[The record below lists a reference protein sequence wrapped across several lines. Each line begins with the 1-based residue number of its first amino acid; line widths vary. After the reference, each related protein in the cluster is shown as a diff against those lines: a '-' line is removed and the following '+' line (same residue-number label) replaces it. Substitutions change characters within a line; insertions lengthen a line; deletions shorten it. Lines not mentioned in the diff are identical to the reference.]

1 MVSRKKE
8 DQDPHANRE
17 AEKYENPIQSRE
29 FIIAHLK
36 ERGAPATHETL
47 CDELGQTSPEGV
59 EALRRRLI
67 AMCRDGQMIC
77 NRRGAYLPI
86 EEADL
91 VTGRI
96 IGHKD
101 GFGFLVPD
109 DGGSDLFLTARQM
122 RQVFHG
128 DRVAARVDRVDD
140 RGRREGVI
148 VEVLEYRTNQTV
160 GRFFQESGISFVV
173 PENARINHEVLI
185 PQEHAAE
192 ARHGQYVV
200 VDIIRQPSVRT
211 QPLGKI
217 VEVLGEHMAPGMEI
231 DVAIRS
237 YDIPNSWPPALG
249 EQVAK
254 IPDEVTEKDKE
265 NRVDIRNLR
274 LVTIDDET
282 ARDFDDAV
290 YCEPRPRGGYR
301 LLVAIADVSHYVRP
315 GSPLDDEAVNRSTSV
330 YFPDHVVPMLP
341 EKLSNGLCSLNPGV
355 DRLCMV
361 ADMTISASGKI
372 SGYSFYQAVMYSHA
386 RLTYNKVSDMLE
398 NPDTESGYRLCEQYA
413 HVLPQLHNLYGLY
426 QLLRKARTERGA
438 IDFETTE
445 TKIVFDADRKIE
457 EIVPVT
463 RNNAHKIIE
472 ECMLCANVATAKFL
486 KKHKLP
492 ALYRVHDGPSEERLN
507 AVRLFLG
514 ELGLQLGGGDSP
526 SSADYQALLSEISD
540 RSDANVIQTVMLR
553 SLSQAVYSPEEGGHF
568 GLGFS
573 GYSHFTS
580 PIRRYPD
587 LIAHRAIKS
596 VIHSES
602 ASKDIVKP
610 PKPDPELAEYPY
622 DFARMQQLGEHTSMA
637 ERRADDATRD
647 VMAWLKCEY
656 LRDHVGEEFD
666 GVIAAVVPFGF
677 FVELS
682 GVYIEGLVHV
692 STLSGDFFHHDSAK
706 HRLIGERTAMSFRLG
721 DELRV
726 KVMRVGMEDRKIDL
740 EMVSDPVHR
749 KEDRDALDIPD
760 RSDAR
765 KGRRKAGGKSG
776 GGKSGRE
783 KSGGGKPEDRVKAPS
798 KAPRTGE
805 SAKKSDAPLKA
816 PRKRP
821 AASKPSPKPKPES
834 SKPNPDEPM
843 SARDELVAQAAKL
856 ALDKDKK
863 PGKGGKADK
872 KRKSRK

>member
-1 MVSRKKE
+1 MVSRKKT
-8 DQDPHANRE
+8 DKDPHASRE
-17 AEKYENPIQSRE
+17 AEKYDNPIQSRE
-29 FIIAHLK
+29 FILEHLK

-47 CDELGQTSPEGV
+47 CGELGQESEEGI

-67 AMCRDGQMIC
+67 AMCRDGQLIC

-91 VTGRI
+91 VTGRVV
-96 IGHKD
+96 GHKD
-101 GFGFLVPD
+101 GFGFLIPD

-140 RGRREGVI
+140 KGRREGVI
-148 VEVLEYRTNQTV
+148 VEVLEHRTSQTV

-185 PQEHAAE
+185 PQENCGE

-200 VDIIRQPSVRT
+200 VDIVRQPTVRT
-211 QPLGKI
+211 QPLGKV

-237 YDIPNSWPPALG
+237 YDIPHSWPPAVG
-249 EQVAK
+249 EQTAK
-254 IPDEVTEKDKE
+254 IAEEVEEKDKA

-315 GSPLDDEAVNRSTSV
+315 GSPLDEEAVNRSTSV

-361 ADMTISASGKI
+361 ADMTISAAGNI
-372 SGYSFYQAVMYSHA
+372 SSYSFYQAVMYSHA
-386 RLTYNKVSDMLE
+386 RLTYNKVSSMLE
-398 NPDTESGYRLCEQYA
+398 HPDTEQGYKLCEQYA

-457 EIVPVT
+457 EIVPVQ
-463 RNNAHKIIE
+463 RNEAHKIIE
-472 ECMLCANVATAKFL
+472 ECMLCANVATARFL
-486 KKHKLP
+486 KKYKLP

-526 SSADYQALLSEISD
+526 TSADYQELLSHIAE

-568 GLGFS
+568 GLGFA
-573 GYSHFTS
+573 GYAHFTS

-596 VIHSES
+596 IVHGENQAKDVI
-602 ASKDIVKP
+602 KP
-610 PKPDPELAEYPY
+610 PKRDPELADYPY
-622 DFARMQQLGEHTSMA
+622 DFAKMERLGEHTSMA

-656 LRDHVGEEFD
+656 LSDHVGEEFD

-692 STLSGDFFHHDSAK
+692 STLSGDFFHHDAAK
-706 HRLIGERTAMSFRLG
+706 HRLIGERTAQSFRLG
-721 DELRV
+721 DEVRV
-726 KVMRVGMEDRKIDL
+726 KVVRVGMEDRKIDL
-740 EMVSDPVHR
+740 ELISEPRHR
-749 KEDRDALDIPD
+749 QEDRDALVVTRKEPRGNTKGRGKGGARDGKPRG
-760 RSDAR
+760 RSDSR
-765 KGRRKAGGKSG
+765 DK
-776 GGKSGRE
+776 
-783 KSGGGKPEDRVKAPS
+783 
-798 KAPRTGE
+798 
-805 SAKKSDAPLKA
+805 
-816 PRKRP
+816 P
-821 AASKPSPKPKPES
+821 AASERPAPKQRPAKSAGDKPKGKSRSAARDNPAAKES
-834 SKPNPDEPM
+834 GSGNEPM
-843 SARDELVAQAAKL
+843 SARDELIAQAAKL
-856 ALDKDKK
+856 AL
-863 PGKGGKADK
+863 GKDK
-872 KRKSRK
+872 KRKPRKSGK

>member
-1 MVSRKKE
+1 MVSRKKT
-8 DQDPHANRE
+8 DKDPYAQRE
-17 AEKYENPIQSRE
+17 ASKCDNPIQSRE
-29 FIIAHLK
+29 FILDHLK

-47 CDELGQTSPEGV
+47 CGELGQQSEEGI

-67 AMCRDGQMIC
+67 AMCRDGQLIC

-91 VTGRI
+91 VTGRVT
-96 IGHKD
+96 GHKD
-101 GFGFLVPD
+101 GFGFLIPD

-148 VEVLEYRTNQTV
+148 VEVLEYRTHQTV
-160 GRFFQESGISFVV
+160 GRLFQESGISFVV

-185 PQEHAAE
+185 PAEHINE

-200 VDIIRQPSVRT
+200 VDILRQPTVRT
-211 QPLGKI
+211 QPTGKV

-237 YDIPNSWPPALG
+237 YDIPHSWPPAVG
-249 EQVAK
+249 EQIAG
-254 IPDEVTEKDKE
+254 IADEVTEKDKQ

-282 ARDFDDAV
+282 ARDFDDAI

-315 GSPLDDEAVNRSTSV
+315 GSPLDEEAINRGNSV

-361 ADMTISASGKI
+361 ADMTISANGSV
-372 SGYSFYQAVMYSHA
+372 SGYTFYQAVMHSHA

-398 NPDTESGYRLCEQYA
+398 RPDSEPGYRLSEQYA
-413 HVLPQLHNLYGLY
+413 HVLPHLHNLYNLY
-426 QLLRKARTERGA
+426 KLLRKARTERGA

-445 TKIVFDADRKIE
+445 TKVVFDANRKIE
-457 EIVPVT
+457 EIVPVQ
-463 RNNAHKIIE
+463 RNDAHKIVE
-472 ECMLCANVATAKFL
+472 ECMLAANVATARFL
-486 KKHKLP
+486 KKHKVP
-492 ALYRVHDGPSEERLN
+492 SLYRVHDGPSEERLN

-514 ELGLQLGGGDSP
+514 ELGLQLGGGDKP
-526 SSADYQALLSEISD
+526 ASADYQALLSSISD

-553 SLSQAVYSPEEGGHF
+553 SLSQAVYSPDEGGHF
-568 GLGFS
+568 GLGFAS
-573 GYSHFTS
+573 YAHFTS

-587 LIAHRAIKS
+587 LIVHRGIKS
-596 VIHSES
+596 VIHGEEGG
-602 ASKDIVKP
+602 KDVTAP
-610 PKPDPELAEYPY
+610 PKRDPELAEYPY
-622 DFARMQQLGEHTSMA
+622 DTARMHQLGEHCSMT

-656 LRDHVGEEFD
+656 LKDHVGEEYD

-692 STLSGDFFHHDSAK
+692 STLSGDYFHHDAAK

-721 DELRV
+721 DEVRV
-726 KVMRVGMEDRKIDL
+726 KVVRVGMEDRKVDL
-740 EMVSDPVHR
+740 ELVSEPQHR
-749 KEDRDALDIPD
+749 QADRDALEVTKREPRDKGKGKGKGKGRGKGGKSTAGRAPRVD
-760 RSDAR
+760 RDKAGDTAAKPR
-765 KGRRKAGGKSG
+765 RRKATGSKSSGKS
-776 GGKSGRE
+776 E
-783 KSGGGKPEDRVKAPS
+783 A
-798 KAPRTGE
+798 
-805 SAKKSDAPLKA
+805 SDAVTPTFDDDG
-816 PRKRP
+816 
-821 AASKPSPKPKPES
+821 E
-834 SKPNPDEPM
+834 M
-843 SARDELVAQAAKL
+843 SARDKLVAEAAKL
-856 ALDKDKK
+856 AL
-863 PGKGGKADK
+863 GKGKSKKAPAKTAGADK
-872 KRKSRK
+872 KRKPRKSGK

>member
-1 MVSRKKE
+1 MVSRKKNNR
-8 DQDPHANRE
+8 DPHASRE
-17 AEKYENPIQSRE
+17 AQKYENPIQSRE
-29 FIIAHLK
+29 FILEHLK
-36 ERGAPATHETL
+36 ARGAPATHETL
-47 CDELGQTSPEGV
+47 CDELGQDTPEGI

-67 AMCRDGQMIC
+67 AMCRDGQLIC

-91 VTGRI
+91 VTGRVV
-96 IGHKD
+96 GHKD

-109 DGGSDLFLTARQM
+109 DGSSDLFLTARQM

-148 VEVLEYRTNQTV
+148 VEVLEHKTQQTV

-185 PQEHAAE
+185 PPEHCGE

-200 VDIIRQPSVRT
+200 VDIVRQPTARS
-211 QPLGKI
+211 QPLGKV

-237 YDIPNSWPPALG
+237 YDIPHTWSPSVL
-249 EQVAK
+249 EQTSA
-254 IPDEVTEKDKE
+254 IAEEVTEKDKE

-315 GSPLDDEAVNRSTSV
+315 GTPLDDEALNRSTSV

-361 ADMTISASGKI
+361 ADMTISAAGNI
-372 SGYSFYQAVMYSHA
+372 SGYTFYQAVMYSHA
-386 RLTYNKVSDMLE
+386 RLTYNKVADMLE

-445 TKIVFDADRKIE
+445 TRIVFDAERKIE

-463 RNNAHKIIE
+463 RNVAHKIIE
-472 ECMLCANVATAKFL
+472 ECMLCANVATARFL
-486 KKHKLP
+486 KKYKLP

-526 SSADYQALLSEISD
+526 TSSHYQALLAQIAD
-540 RSDANVIQTVMLR
+540 RPDANVIQTVLLR
-553 SLSQAVYSPEEGGHF
+553 SLSQAVYSPEERGHF

-573 GYSHFTS
+573 SYAHFTS

-596 VIHSES
+596 VIHGNPE
-602 ASKDIVKP
+602 AKDVRAP
-610 PKPDPELAEYPY
+610 VHTDPELATYPY
-622 DFARMQQLGEHTSMA
+622 DLARMEQLGEHTSMA

-656 LRDHVGEEFD
+656 LRSHVGEEYE

-692 STLSGDFFHHDSAK
+692 STLNGDYFHHDAAR
-706 HRLIGERTAMSFRLG
+706 HRLIGERTAVSFRLG
-721 DELRV
+721 DEVRV
-726 KVMRVGMEDRKIDL
+726 RVLRVGMEDRKIDL
-740 EMVSDPVHR
+740 ELISEPVTR
-749 KEDRDALDIPD
+749 KADREALDIKEKDRGGKGKGGRDKGGRGASKRKASAAPGRSTDSLEEAPPRPRKKAPAKSSGTKPD
-760 RSDAR
+760 R
-765 KGRRKAGGKSG
+765 KSAL
-776 GGKSGRE
+776 
-783 KSGGGKPEDRVKAPS
+783 APGDDNET
-798 KAPRTGE
+798 P
-805 SAKKSDAPLKA
+805 
-816 PRKRP
+816 
-821 AASKPSPKPKPES
+821 
-834 SKPNPDEPM
+834 

-856 ALDKDKK
+856 ALKKDKVS
-863 PGKGGKADK
+863 GK

>member
-1 MVSRKKE
+1 MVSRKNN
-8 DQDPHANRE
+8 DPHANRE

-47 CDELGQTSPEGV
+47 CQELGQSSPEGI

-91 VTGRI
+91 VTGRV

-122 RQVFHG
+122 RLVFHG
-128 DRVAARVDRVDD
+128 DRVAARVDRVDE
-140 RGRREGVI
+140 RGRREGKI
-148 VEVLEYRTNQTV
+148 VEVLEYRTSQTV

-173 PENARINHEVLI
+173 PENARINHEVLV
-185 PQEHAAE
+185 PAEHAGK

-200 VDIIRQPSVRT
+200 VDIIQQPTVRT
-211 QPLGKI
+211 QPLGKV

-237 YDIPNSWPPALG
+237 YDIPHSWPPAVG

-254 IPDEVTEKDKE
+254 IPEEVAEKDKE

-315 GSPLDDEAVNRSTSV
+315 GTPLDEEAVNRSTSV

-361 ADMTISASGKI
+361 ADMTISAAGNI
-372 SGYSFYQAVMYSHA
+372 SSYSFYQAVMFSHA
-386 RLTYNKVSDMLE
+386 RLTYNKVSDILE
-398 NPDTESGYRLCEQYA
+398 RPESARGSKLSEQYA
-413 HVLPQLHNLYGLY
+413 HVLPELHNLYGLY

-445 TKIVFDADRKIE
+445 TKIVFDAERKID

-463 RNNAHKIIE
+463 RNDAHKIIE

-526 SSADYQALLSEISD
+526 TSADYQELLSQISE

-568 GLGFS
+568 GLGFAN
-573 GYSHFTS
+573 YSHFTS

-596 VIHSES
+596 MLHGEKT
-602 ASKDIVKP
+602 SKDMVKP
-610 PKPDPELAEYPY
+610 PKPDAELAHYPY
-622 DFARMQQLGEHTSMA
+622 DYARMEQLGEHTSMA

-656 LRDHVGEEFD
+656 LSAHVGEEFD

-692 STLSGDFFHHDSAK
+692 STLAGDFFHHDAAK

-726 KVMRVGMEDRKIDL
+726 KVVRVGMEDRKIDL
-740 EMVSDPVHR
+740 EMVSEPVHR
-749 KEDRDALDIPD
+749 KADRDALDIPD
-760 RSDAR
+760 RSDAK
-765 KGRRKAGGKSG
+765 KGRRKAGGSKSEG
-776 GGKSGRE
+776 RAKAGGKSTRKGD
-783 KSGGGKPEDRVKAPS
+783 GP
-798 KAPRTGE
+798 
-805 SAKKSDAPLKA
+805 KKSEAPLKP

-821 AASKPSPKPKPES
+821 AKAKATADSPKAGS
-834 SKPNPDEPM
+834 DEPM

-856 ALDKDKK
+856 ALEKGKK
-863 PGKGGKADK
+863 SGKGGKADK
-872 KRKSRK
+872 PEKKRKSRK